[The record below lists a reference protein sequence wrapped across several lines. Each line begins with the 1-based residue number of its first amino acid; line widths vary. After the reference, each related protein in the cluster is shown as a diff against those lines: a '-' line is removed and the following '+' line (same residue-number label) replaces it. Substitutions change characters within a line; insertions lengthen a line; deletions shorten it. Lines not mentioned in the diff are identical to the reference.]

1 MQLTNK
7 ALILSSSL
15 VMISIFFSYW
25 QKLNLEKDIIIGTLR
40 AIIQLFI
47 VGYLL
52 NYIFNL
58 ESYIFTTIL
67 LILMIYNASITSAKR
82 VPTIKNIKII
92 SFVSIFIGTTVT
104 LFVLLISKAIIYT
117 PNEIIPISGMI
128 ISNAM
133 VALSLSFKNLYS
145 NFQSNKKEVETKL
158 SLGANKYQASKNFI
172 NDAIRTGMVPTI
184 DSSKTLGIVSLP
196 GMMSG
201 LILAGVNPI
210 EAVKYQILVTFMLI
224 ATTSISS
231 FIAIYLAYKSFYN
244 ENLQLIDK

>member
-7 ALILSSSL
+7 ALLLSSSL

-25 QKLNLEKDIIIGTLR
+25 QKLNLEKDIIVGTLR
-40 AIIQLFI
+40 AIVQLFI

-52 NYIFNL
+52 SYIFNL

-82 VPTIKNIKII
+82 VSNIKNIKLF
-92 SFVSIFIGTTVT
+92 SFISIFIGTSVT
-104 LFVLLISKAIIYT
+104 LFILLISKAIVYV

-145 NFQSNKKEVETKL
+145 NFESNKKQIETKL
-158 SLGANKYQASKNFI
+158 SLGANRYQASKEFI
-172 NDAIRTGMVPTI
+172 NDAIKTGMVPTI

-201 LILAGVNPI
+201 LILAGVSPI
-210 EAVKYQILVTFMLI
+210 DAVKYQILVTFMLI

-231 FIAIYLAYKSFYN
+231 FIAIYLSYKSFYN
-244 ENLQLIDK
+244 ENLQLINH

>member
-7 ALILSSSL
+7 ALLLSSSL

-25 QKLNLEKDIIIGTLR
+25 QKLNLEKDIIVGTLR
-40 AIIQLFI
+40 AIVQLFI

-52 NYIFNL
+52 SYIFNL

-82 VPTIKNIKII
+82 VSNIKNIKLF
-92 SFVSIFIGTTVT
+92 SFISIFIGTSVT
-104 LFVLLISKAIIYT
+104 LFILLISKAIVYV

-145 NFQSNKKEVETKL
+145 NFESNKKQIET
-158 SLGANKYQASKNFI
+158 NK
-172 NDAIRTGMVPTI
+172 
-184 DSSKTLGIVSLP
+184 
-196 GMMSG
+196 
-201 LILAGVNPI
+201 
-210 EAVKYQILVTFMLI
+210 
-224 ATTSISS
+224 
-231 FIAIYLAYKSFYN
+231 
-244 ENLQLIDK
+244 